1 MSSPEKQPLDPLAIN
16 PPDNTNPDSVTVQ
29 NPDLPL
35 TDGPANLGLTDPP
48 PIDPPPPAIN
58 PPDNT

>member
-16 PPDNTNPDSVTVQ
+16 PPDNTNPASDTEQ

-35 TDGPANLGLTDPP
+35 TDADANLGLDAPATN
-48 PIDPPPPAIN
+48 PPPAIN